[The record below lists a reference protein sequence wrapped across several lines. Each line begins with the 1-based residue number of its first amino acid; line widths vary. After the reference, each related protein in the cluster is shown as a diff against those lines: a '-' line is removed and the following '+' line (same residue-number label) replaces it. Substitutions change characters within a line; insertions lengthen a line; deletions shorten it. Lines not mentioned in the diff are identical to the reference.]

1 MRIVFFSA
9 KPYDREF
16 FEAANARFAHE
27 LVFLEAKLADETAPL
42 AKGAPAVCAF
52 VNDRLD
58 ASVLQRLAAGGTRYV
73 LLRSAGYNHID
84 RSAAKALGLRVAYVP
99 RYSPHAVAEHTAAL
113 ILSLNR
119 KIHRAY
125 ARVREGNFSIDGL
138 LGFDLHGKTV
148 GLIGLGRIGQLV
160 GGIMRGF
167 GCEVLGY
174 DPVVVNLPEN
184 LGIKVVS
191 FSGAI
196 EQSDILS
203 LHCPLTPETRHLI
216 DQASLQRCRRGFML
230 INTSRGA
237 LIDTPAVIEALKS
250 GQLGSLGIDVYED
263 EAAWFYEDYSSRIIN
278 DDVLSRLI
286 SFPNVL
292 ITGHQGFFTREAL
305 TTIAETTLA
314 SATGFAENGS
324 VADELVSK

>member
-1 MRIVFFSA
+1 MRIVFFSS
-9 KPYDREF
+9 KPYDREYF
-16 FEAANARFAHE
+16 TAANGKHGHE
-27 LVFLEAKLADETAPL
+27 LIFLEPRLALETAVL
-42 AKGAPAVCAF
+42 AAEALAICAF

-58 ASVLQRLAAGGTRYV
+58 APVLKRLAEGGTRYI

-84 RSAAKALGLRVAYVP
+84 RSAAKTYGLKVAYVP
-99 RYSPHAVAEHTAAL
+99 RYSPHAVAEHTVAL

-119 KIHRAY
+119 NIHRAY

-138 LGFDLHGKTV
+138 LGFDLHGRTV
-148 GLIGLGRIGQLV
+148 GLVGLGRIGMLV

-167 GCEVLGY
+167 GCEVRAY
-174 DPVVVNLPEN
+174 DPVVSSLPESA
-184 LGIKVVS
+184 GIKLAP
-191 FSGAI
+191 FSEVMGR
-196 EQSDILS
+196 SDIIS
-203 LHCPLTPETRHLI
+203 LHCPLTEQTRHLI
-216 DQASLQRCRRGFML
+216 GAATLEQCRRGVML

-237 LIDTPAVIEALKS
+237 LIDTPAAIAALKS

-263 EAAWFYEDYSSRIIN
+263 EAELFYEDYSSRIIK

-292 ITGHQGFFTREAL
+292 ITAHQGFFTREAL

-314 SATGFAENGS
+314 SATGFAAGGS
-324 VADELVSK
+324 VTDELVLR

>member
-9 KPYDREF
+9 KRYDREF
-16 FEAANARFAHE
+16 FGAANSRFAHE
-27 LVFLEAKLADETAPL
+27 LVFFEAKLAAETAAL
-42 AKGAPAVCAF
+42 ATGAPAVCAF

-58 ASVLQRLAAGGTRYV
+58 APVLQLLAAGGTRYI

-84 RSAAKALGLRVAYVP
+84 RAAAKALGLKVAYVP

-148 GLIGLGRIGQLV
+148 GLIGLGRIGHLV

-174 DPVVVNLPEN
+174 DPVVSTLPEGA
-184 LGIKVVS
+184 GIKLVS
-191 FSGAI
+191 FAEVI
-196 EQSDILS
+196 ERSDILS
-203 LHCPLTPETRHLI
+203 LHCPLTTDTRHLI
-216 DQASLQRCRRGFML
+216 NQATLQRCRRGFML

-237 LIDTPAVIEALKS
+237 LIDTPATVAALKS

-263 EAAWFYEDYSSRIIN
+263 EAEWFYEDHSSQIIK

-286 SFPNVL
+286 TFPNVL
-292 ITGHQGFFTREAL
+292 ITAHQGFFTREAL

-314 SATGFAENGS
+314 SATGFAENGK
-324 VADELVSK
+324 AEELPLG